1 LDAFNP
7 STRRPFFAALLAVL
21 FTLGL
26 GGAYAA
32 SSSGDEEKPAK
43 PVGVT
48 AAPLDVPAAGG
59 KASTLGE
66 AVPLP
71 RLARKPKP
79 PPPPPPQPA
88 PKSEPAPVETVPQ
101 EPVAPEPVIPEPA
114 TPPPAPPPPPP
125 EPAPPPPVEFDDEG

>member
-7 STRRPFFAALLAVL
+7 SSRRPVFAALLAVL

-26 GGAYAA
+26 AGAYAA
-32 SSSGDEEKPAK
+32 GSSGNEEKPAK
-43 PVGVT
+43 RVGVP

-59 KASTLGE
+59 ESGTLRE

-71 RLARKPKP
+71 SLARKP
-79 PPPPPPQPA
+79 PPPPPPPPRPA
-88 PKSEPAPVETVPQ
+88 PKAAPKPVEPIPE
-101 EPVAPEPVIPEPA
+101 EPVAPEPVIPEPVA
-114 TPPPAPPPPPP
+114 PPTPPPPPPP